1 MCTKCITCSK
11 KSRFPNKIST
21 SFRRFTMD
29 NWMNAYYGLLWITG
43 YGWMNSE
50 QFQAKLANS
59 IPEITDKANWI
70 KIPMKGSFSVVLRIF
85 QLLLEVVTNVSS

>member
-1 MCTKCITCSK
+1 
-11 KSRFPNKIST
+11 
-21 SFRRFTMD
+21 MD

-59 IPEITDKANWI
+59 IPEITNRQGKLDQNSYERILFSCPQNISITFGSCDK
-70 KIPMKGSFSVVLRIF
+70 R
-85 QLLLEVVTNVSS
+85 QLLTVLMMKEYLKHN

>member
-1 MCTKCITCSK
+1 
-11 KSRFPNKIST
+11 
-21 SFRRFTMD
+21 MD

-70 KIPMKGSFSVVLRIF
+70 KIPMKESFSVVLRIF